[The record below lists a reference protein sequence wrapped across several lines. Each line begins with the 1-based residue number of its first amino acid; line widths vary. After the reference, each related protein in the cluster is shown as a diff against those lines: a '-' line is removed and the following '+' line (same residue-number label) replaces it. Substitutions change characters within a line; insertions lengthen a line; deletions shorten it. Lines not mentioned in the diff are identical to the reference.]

1 MNGKGVTEAMYE
13 AVSQGDKDFTA
24 LISKMKAARVDVI
37 YYGGYHTEAGLL
49 IRQAREQG
57 LGATLVSGDA
67 LVTQEYWSITGKAGE
82 GTIMTFDADPRKNPV
97 AKTVVDKFR
106 AQGYDPEGYTLYT
119 YAAIQAYTQ
128 AVTRAKSTKVDDVLK
143 FLNGATFDTVLGL
156 ISFNAKGDVTT
167 PAYRVYAWKDGK
179 YDYVN

>member
-1 MNGKGVTEAMYE
+1 MSRTRPSA
-13 AVSQGDKDFTA
+13 STA
-24 LISKMKAARVDVI
+24 TFR
-37 YYGGYHTEAGLL
+37 
-49 IRQAREQG
+49 
-57 LGATLVSGDA
+57 A
-67 LVTQEYWSITGKAGE
+67 LRSFK
-82 GTIMTFDADPRKNPV
+82 RKNPV
-97 AKTVVDKFR
+97 AKTVVDKFK

-128 AVTRAKSTKVDDVLK
+128 AVTRAKSTKTDDVLK